1 VSIDLSPTTAAE
13 ASALPLFAEEHDQLR
28 ASARSFVERELLP
41 HVEDW
46 ERAEDFPRELFRT
59 VGDAGFLGLKFG
71 PEVGGSGPD
80 LLAGAVWIEELSR
93 CLSGGVAAD
102 LGATTDLAALYVS
115 KAGTDEQRARFLPP
129 LLSGEHVGALAI
141 TEPGTGSDV
150 AGLTTRAV
158 RDGDGWVLDGAKV
171 FITNGAWCDEVVVA
185 AKVSTADGA
194 PTEDPHGRITLFV
207 VPADAPG
214 FSRRRMPML
223 GWRTSHTGE
232 LTFEAVR
239 VADDRRLGDVG
250 SGFGHITSC
259 FAWER
264 LAMSLGA
271 VSAAQRTLEV
281 AIAYAKAREAF
292 GRPIAS
298 FQVWRHRFADLAT
311 RIATGRALTY
321 QALRLVVAQD
331 RDPTSVSATEVL
343 RTVAQ
348 SKLLTQRLAFDVADE
363 GVQVHGGAGY
373 MMEYPIQRAWRDAR
387 LGPIGGGTDEI
398 MKEIVAKTYG
408 L

>member
-1 VSIDLSPTTAAE
+1 VSIDLSPTLAAE
-13 ASALPLFAEEHDQLR
+13 QSALPLFRPEHDELR
-28 ASARSFVERELLP
+28 ASARAFVERELHP
-41 HVEDW
+41 HVEAW
-46 ERAEDFPRELFRT
+46 ERAEDFPRETFAQ
-59 VGDAGFLGLKFG
+59 VGGAGFLGLKF
-71 PEVGGSGPD
+71 PESYGGSGPD
-80 LLAGAVWIEELSR
+80 LLAAAVWIEELAR
-93 CLSGGVAAD
+93 GTCGGVAAD
-102 LGATTDLAALYVS
+102 LGASSDLAALYLS
-115 KAGTDEQRARFLPP
+115 KAGDEEQRRRFLPP
-129 LLSGEHVGALAI
+129 LLAGERIGALAI

-158 RDGDGWVLDGAKV
+158 RDGDGWVLDGSKV

-185 AKVSTADGA
+185 AKVSPADGA
-194 PTEDPHGRITLFV
+194 PTEDPHGRITLFL

-214 FSRRRMPML
+214 FTRRRMPML

-232 LTFEAVR
+232 LTFEGVR
-239 VADDRRLGDVG
+239 VAGDRRLGEVG

-271 VSAAQRTLEV
+271 VAGAQRTLEL
-281 AIAYAKAREAF
+281 AIEYAQQREAF
-292 GRPIAS
+292 GRTIAS

-331 RDPTSVSATEVL
+331 EDPDGVPAVEVL
-343 RTVAQ
+343 RAVAQ